1 MNLPNKITFLR
12 ILLVPLFL
20 IFALPAP
27 GWFPTNLSNFMDAA
41 GPYIAIF
48 LFIAAGITDIIDG
61 NLARKRGEVTNLGKF
76 LDPLADKLLVISALL
91 VLIVKFDL
99 SVWIVIIVIA
109 RELMVMGIRTIAAGE
124 GKIVAA
130 SGLAKVKTVM
140 QIIAAVAYMLN
151 DIIDMWYLDDAL
163 MAIAVLLTIYSGID
177 YLIKNIEFIKAKHN

>member
-1 MNLPNKITFLR
+1 MTLPNKITFLR
-12 ILLVPLFL
+12 IILIPLFL
-20 IFALPAP
+20 FFALPAP
-27 GWFPTNLSNFMDAA
+27 DWMTGGFAGFMENS

-76 LDPLADKLLVISALL
+76 LDPIADKLLVISALL

-109 RELMVMGIRTIAAGE
+109 RELMVMGIRTVAAGE

-130 SGLAKVKTVM
+130 SIWGKVKTVM
-140 QIIAAVAYMLN
+140 QIVAVVAYMLN

-163 MAIAVLLTIYSGID
+163 MIIAVLLTIYSGID
-177 YLIKNIEFIKAKHN
+177 YLIKNIEFISGSHS

>member
-12 ILLVPLFL
+12 ILLIPLFL

-27 GWFPTNLSNFMDAA
+27 DWLPSGLGSFMDTA

-61 NLARKRGEVTNLGKF
+61 NLARKRNEVTNLGKF
-76 LDPLADKLLVISALL
+76 LDPIADKLLVLAALL
-91 VLIVKFDL
+91 VLVVKFNL

-130 SGLAKVKTVM
+130 SILGKVKTVM
-140 QIIAAVAYMLN
+140 QIIASVAWMLN

-163 MAIAVLLTIYSGID
+163 MFIAVVLTIYSGID
-177 YLIKNIEFIKAKHN
+177 YLVKNIEFIKGSHN